1 MTRVSSKGSVVALAV
16 LGACALLVS
25 GFRPWVSGSVDD
37 AVLGASTITATGADV
52 APGLSA
58 VALAVA
64 AASIALVAAGRVTR
78 LVAVV
83 GYAACLL
90 LAAGLTT
97 RVLVDPAGA
106 LGPVAASRVG
116 RTGSL
121 DTVAEP
127 TVWPWFALLA
137 VVVCA
142 VGLVGAV
149 IGAGRWGGPSA
160 RYVVPGTE
168 DGHVAGARGERV
180 SSDWDEL
187 SAGRD
192 PTDADTDGST

>member
-1 MTRVSSKGSVVALAV
+1 MTRLSSKGAVVTLAV
-16 LGACALLVS
+16 LGAAGLLIS

-37 AVLGASTITATGADV
+37 AVLGATTISATGAEV

-64 AASIALVAAGRVTR
+64 AASIALVAAGRLTR

-83 GYAACLL
+83 GYAACLM

-97 RVLVDPAGA
+97 RVLVDPEGA

-116 RTGSL
+116 RTGTL
-121 DTVAEP
+121 DTVADP
-127 TVWPWFALLA
+127 TAWPWFALLA
-137 VVVCA
+137 VLVCA
-142 VGLVGAV
+142 VGLVGAIV
-149 IGAGRWGGPSA
+149 GAGRWGGPSP

-168 DGHVAGARGERV
+168 DGHVPGARGERV

-192 PTDADTDGST
+192 PTDADSDGST